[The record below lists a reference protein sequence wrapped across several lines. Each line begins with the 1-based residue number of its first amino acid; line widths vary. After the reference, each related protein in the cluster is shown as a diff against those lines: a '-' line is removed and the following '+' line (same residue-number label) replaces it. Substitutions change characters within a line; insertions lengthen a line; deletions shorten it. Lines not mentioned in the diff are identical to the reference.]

1 MERLKGMLFGAFV
14 GDAYAL
20 GLHWIYDTDKL
31 KQEADKLIGYLS
43 PSTDSFHRG
52 KRKGDFTHYGDQS
65 LLLLKSISSNQG
77 FAIDVFKTHWL
88 TYMSKYEGYI
98 DHATK
103 ESLSLLDSGTH
114 FGSSSDELGGFVR
127 VAPLIFY
134 HFDDPALS
142 KFIEKQTRLT
152 HNNDPLN
159 NFGKFVT
166 ELILEL
172 VIGKPLLESILQIS
186 QKYPQIEK
194 TVQRLQSRLSED
206 SCEVIKD
213 IGQSCSSQFA
223 FPAALYLILKYP
235 SNFIDAMKQNVLAG
249 GDSAG
254 RGMLIGMILGA
265 SVGYSH
271 LPQDLVK
278 SLNAFDI
285 INGFTQHKLI

>member
-20 GLHWIYDTDKL
+20 SLHWIYDTDKL
-31 KQEADKLIGYLS
+31 KQESEKLLGYSS
-43 PSTDSFHRG
+43 PSSDSFHRG

-77 FAIDVFKTHWL
+77 FALDVFKTHWL
-88 TYMSKYEGYI
+88 TYMSKYEGYL

-103 ESLSLLDSGTH
+103 ESLNLLDSGTNS
-114 FGSSSDELGGFVR
+114 GSSSDELGGFVR

-134 HFDDPALS
+134 HFDDPVLL
-142 KFIEKQTRLT
+142 KYVEKQTKLT
-152 HNNDPLN
+152 HNNDLLLN
-159 NFGKFVT
+159 YAKFTT
-166 ELILEL
+166 ELMLEL
-172 VIGKPLLESILQIS
+172 IIGKPLLDSILSVS

-194 TVQRLQSRLSED
+194 TISKLQTRLSED
-206 SCEVIKD
+206 TIEVVKD

-223 FPAALYLILKYP
+223 FPAAMYIILKYP
-235 SNFIDAMKQNVLAG
+235 TNFVDAMKHNVLSG

-265 SVGYSH
+265 SLGFTH
-271 LPQDLVK
+271 LPTEWIK
-278 SLNAFDI
+278 TLNAYDV